1 VPLEG
6 FKALKGISGPQRF
19 QIHRVE
25 NANALPTG
33 HTW

>member
-6 FKALKGISGPQRF
+6 FSVLRGISGPQKF
-19 QIHRVE
+19 QIHKAGNPE
-25 NANALPTG
+25 ALPTG